1 MTNQNQ
7 HKENLE
13 FLRPVKNYGNTV
25 HLVDISPAIAN
36 GMKIERRIYF
46 CVTAHKRIRVSSFLL
61 DLGKFTLRQ
70 RKLLFIDS
78 GNGNCT
84 SFINFDSVI
93 QFKKL

>member
-46 CVTAHKRIRVSSFLL
+46 FVTAHKTNKS
-61 DLGKFTLRQ
+61 K
-70 RKLLFIDS
+70 
-78 GNGNCT
+78 
-84 SFINFDSVI
+84 
-93 QFKKL
+93 QFPA